1 MMSLDIPPKVLESL
15 LKISRAF
22 MWKGRREVK
31 GGHCL
36 VAWDK
41 VASPKLL
48 GGLGIPNLK
57 LLNLA
62 LRCRWSWLQ
71 KVDPSKAWA
80 DFNIQTPSL
89 CSAIVDAA
97 TYYELGNG
105 ERALFWKD
113 RWLGGEKVE
122 DIAPHVALL
131 VSKRRAN
138 TRSVKDGLAGGWL
151 LDCGPDLGER
161 ALPEFF
167 LLWHRLASVVLDPV
181 REDKLVWRWTSDGCY
196 SSKSAY
202 EAFFGGT
209 IRARVVDEIWR
220 SRAPY
225 SCKFFAWLV
234 SKNRCW
240 TADRLL
246 RRGLPAPAACPL
258 CDQEPETLQH
268 LLLGCVVA
276 REVWTWVLRQWDKTD
291 WLPVAD
297 SGIVDW
303 WTSRSCPRS
312 HQRDLWTAIILVFWC
327 IWRNDV
333 VFNGAAPSQACIKE
347 KIREECDR
355 WKLAKLFRSSVFVFP
370 EPVATPWQL
379 GE

>member
-1 MMSLDIPPKVLESL
+1 MGRLVALSTTGVAFGRATPFPLLFDTVMDVLHLLFERAAADGLLSELAPSGFRHRTSMYADDVVTFIGPTRGDLLACASIVDDFGVASGLRTNLAKCSIHPIRCSVEQVDLARSILGCEVASFPFKYLGLPLGLRKVTAAQLQPLVDNAAGRLQPWCANLLTRGGRTILVQTTLCAIPIHAMMSLDIPPKVLESL

-105 ERALFWKD
+105 ERARFWKD

-151 LDCGPDLGER
+151 LDCGPDLGE
-161 ALPEFF
+161 
-167 LLWHRLASVVLDPV
+167 
-181 REDKLVWRWTSDGCY
+181 
-196 SSKSAY
+196 
-202 EAFFGGT
+202 
-209 IRARVVDEIWR
+209 
-220 SRAPY
+220 
-225 SCKFFAWLV
+225 
-234 SKNRCW
+234 
-240 TADRLL
+240 
-246 RRGLPAPAACPL
+246 
-258 CDQEPETLQH
+258 
-268 LLLGCVVA
+268 
-276 REVWTWVLRQWDKTD
+276 
-291 WLPVAD
+291 
-297 SGIVDW
+297 
-303 WTSRSCPRS
+303 
-312 HQRDLWTAIILVFWC
+312 
-327 IWRNDV
+327 
-333 VFNGAAPSQACIKE
+333 
-347 KIREECDR
+347 
-355 WKLAKLFRSSVFVFP
+355 
-370 EPVATPWQL
+370 
-379 GE
+379 